1 MKFYN
6 RTKELAL
13 LRETEQLSHQVAQ
26 FTIVSGRRRIG
37 KTSLVQKAYEGQSFL
52 YFFVARKS
60 EVELCEDFLNELHE
74 KLSLPILEGN
84 VRSFAALFKYI
95 MQLAEQQHIT
105 LFIDEF
111 QDFYRVN
118 PAVFSDM
125 QNIWDAHKG
134 TAKINLIVGGS
145 VNTLLN
151 KIFKDE
157 HEPLYG
163 RQTCEIKLQPFA
175 PSVLKE
181 IMHDYAP
188 KYSSE
193 DLLALYAF
201 TGGVAKYVE
210 LFVDRNQLT
219 KTKMLKTIFQ
229 SDSYFISEGKN
240 MLIDEFGKEYGVYF
254 SILSLI
260 AQGKNTRALM
270 SDVLGDI
277 ELSGYIKKLVDD
289 YGLISKQQPLYEVA
303 ANKNVHY
310 AINDPYL
317 RFWFRF
323 IHKYSYIIEAGGVER
338 LQQIV
343 ERDYTTFTG
352 KSLEEYFLAVM
363 RESGLYTRLGYWH
376 DRKGENEIDIVA
388 EDELEHRVQFIE
400 VKRQARSL
408 DMSVLHHKVEV
419 CLKALG
425 HYADYQV
432 DEKGLSMEDM

>member
-6 RTKELAL
+6 RTKEITL
-13 LRETEQLSHQVAQ
+13 LKEIEQLSQKTAQ

-37 KTSLVQKAYEGQSFL
+37 KTSLVKNAYVETGFL

-60 EVELCEDFLNELHE
+60 EAELCEDFVSEMHE
-74 KLSLPILEGN
+74 KLSMPVLDAN
-84 VRSFAALFKYI
+84 VRSFVALFKYI
-95 MQLAEQQHIT
+95 MQLSQHQHIT

-111 QDFYRVN
+111 QDFYRIN
-118 PAVFSDM
+118 SSIFSDM
-125 QNIWDAHKG
+125 QNVWDTYKG

-151 KIFKDE
+151 KIFKNE

-163 RQTCEIKLQPFA
+163 RQTCEIKLQPFT

-181 IMHDYAP
+181 ILQDNAP
-188 KYSSE
+188 NYQKE
-193 DLLALYAF
+193 DLLALYAL

-210 LFVDRNQLT
+210 LLVDRKQLT
-219 KTKMLKTIFQ
+219 KSKMLRTIFQ

-240 MLIDEFGKEYGVYF
+240 MLVDEFGKEYGLYF

-260 AQGKNTRALM
+260 AQGKNTRM
-270 SDVLGDI
+270 QMTDVLGNV
-277 ELSGYIKKLVDD
+277 ELSGYIKKLTDD
-289 YGLISKQQPLYEVA
+289 YCLISKQQPIYEDA

-310 AINDPYL
+310 TINDPFL

-323 IHKYSYIIEAGGVER
+323 IHKYSYIIESGGMER
-338 LQQIV
+338 LLQIV
-343 ERDYTTFTG
+343 ERDYSVFTG
-352 KSLEEYFLAVM
+352 KSLESYFFEVM

-388 EDELEHRVQFIE
+388 EDELEKRVLFVE
-400 VKRQARSL
+400 VKRQAKNIDLSIL
-408 DMSVLHHKVEV
+408 QHKVAV
-419 CLKALG
+419 CMQTLG
-425 HYADYQV
+425 KYADYQV
-432 DEKGLSMEDM
+432 EVKGLSMEDM